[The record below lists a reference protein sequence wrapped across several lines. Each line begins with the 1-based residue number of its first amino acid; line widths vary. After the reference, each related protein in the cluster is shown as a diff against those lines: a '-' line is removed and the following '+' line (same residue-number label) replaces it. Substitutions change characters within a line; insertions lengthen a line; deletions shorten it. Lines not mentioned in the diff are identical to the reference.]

1 MTGSRVLNGGTNT
14 GIGRALGRR
23 AFLKSTTI
31 ALAGMCAGLGSTVGN
46 RPSAIA
52 AETLKTLRM
61 GYQKYGTLVLLKTM
75 GALEKRLEPLGIAV
89 TWTEFPDGPKLM
101 EAINLG
107 SIDFGTTGDAP
118 PIVAQA
124 AGTPFV
130 YVGHEPPAPKGEAVV
145 VLDGSP
151 IRSVG
156 DLKGKRLAVNRGSN
170 VHYLSLRALAKAG
183 LGVGDVE
190 FVFLPPADGRPA
202 FERGTVDAWAIRDPF
217 LAAIEIDIP
226 VRVIADGAS
235 VGVSNY
241 QFYHATRELRE
252 RHPAVIAAILKEI
265 ATVDESAKQDVP
277 RIAAVLAPAIGMKT
291 EAVERALGRM
301 GFGVRPLDGDVVGE
315 QQRLADAFFA
325 AILIPRKIDVS
336 AVVSTALF

>member
-1 MTGSRVLNGGTNT
+1 MARRSARWVISRANAS
-14 GIGRALGRR
+14 R
-23 AFLKSTTI
+23 STEAATRTTFR
-31 ALAGMCAGLGSTVGN
+31 CA
-46 RPSAIA
+46 RWP
-52 AETLKTLRM
+52 
-61 GYQKYGTLVLLKTM
+61 
-75 GALEKRLEPLGIAV
+75 
-89 TWTEFPDGPKLM
+89 
-101 EAINLG
+101 
-107 SIDFGTTGDAP
+107 
-118 PIVAQA
+118 
-124 AGTPFV
+124 
-130 YVGHEPPAPKGEAVV
+130 
-145 VLDGSP
+145 
-151 IRSVG
+151 
-156 DLKGKRLAVNRGSN
+156 
-170 VHYLSLRALAKAG
+170 
-183 LGVGDVE
+183 
-190 FVFLPPADGRPA
+190 RPA
-202 FERGTVDAWAIRDPF
+202 SEWATWNSCSCRLPRPPGVRAGTVDAWAIRDPF

-265 ATVDESAKQDVP
+265 ATVDKSAKQDVP
-277 RIAAVLAPAIGMKT
+277 RIAAVLAPSIGMKT

>member
-23 AFLKSTTI
+23 AFPKSITI

-170 VHYLSLRALAKAG
+170 VHSFRCARW
-183 LGVGDVE
+183 
-190 FVFLPPADGRPA
+190 PRPA
-202 FERGTVDAWAIRDPF
+202 SEWATWNSCSCRLPTAARRSSGGRSMPGRSGIRSWRRSRSTF
-217 LAAIEIDIP
+217 
-226 VRVIADGAS
+226 R
-235 VGVSNY
+235 
-241 QFYHATRELRE
+241 
-252 RHPAVIAAILKEI
+252 
-265 ATVDESAKQDVP
+265 
-277 RIAAVLAPAIGMKT
+277 
-291 EAVERALGRM
+291 
-301 GFGVRPLDGDVVGE
+301 FG
-315 QQRLADAFFA
+315 
-325 AILIPRKIDVS
+325 
-336 AVVSTALF
+336 